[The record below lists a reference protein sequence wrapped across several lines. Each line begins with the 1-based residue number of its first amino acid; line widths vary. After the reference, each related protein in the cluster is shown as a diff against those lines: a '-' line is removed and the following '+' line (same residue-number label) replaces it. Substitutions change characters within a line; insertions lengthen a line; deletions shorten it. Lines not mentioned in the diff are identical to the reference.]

1 MLMKK
6 IISIAAACMAVVAM
20 VGFTGCKPAKK
31 QIGLQLYSVAQDM
44 TNVEASIQKVEIGRA
59 HV

>member
-6 IISIAAACMAVVAM
+6 IISIAAACMAVAAM

-44 TNVEASIQKVEIGRA
+44 SNVGLTWRLRSRR
-59 HV
+59 

>member
-1 MLMKK
+1 MKK
-6 IISIAAACMAVVAM
+6 IISLATVCLAVAAM

-44 TNVEASIQKVEIGRA
+44 SNVEASIQKVAEAG
-59 HV
+59 